1 MIFKIDAIDDPELI
15 ALVLET
21 LKEDQSP
28 PTWAPPVSDNFMVVQ
43 YGVFDREEICGV
55 IILLRQNGVM
65 WDAHIV
71 FKRKLYGKALS
82 ACRFVMADMFKRDDC
97 LKIKVEIP
105 TTNAPA
111 ISLAKRAGFK
121 LLGINERSIMKGGK
135 ILDLAVLT
143 IGV

>member
-15 ALVLET
+15 ELVREA

-28 PTWAPPVSDNFMVVQ
+28 PTWEPPVSDDFMVVQ
-43 YGVFDREEICGV
+43 YGVFDRFGIGGV

-65 WDAHIV
+65 WDAHVI
-71 FKRKLYGKALS
+71 FKREFYGKALS
-82 ACRFVMADMFKRDDC
+82 SCRFVMADMFKRQDC

-105 TTNAPA
+105 TTNALA

-121 LLGINERSIMKGGK
+121 LLGINERSIMKGGNL
-135 ILDLAVLT
+135 LDLAVFT
-143 IGV
+143 KGV